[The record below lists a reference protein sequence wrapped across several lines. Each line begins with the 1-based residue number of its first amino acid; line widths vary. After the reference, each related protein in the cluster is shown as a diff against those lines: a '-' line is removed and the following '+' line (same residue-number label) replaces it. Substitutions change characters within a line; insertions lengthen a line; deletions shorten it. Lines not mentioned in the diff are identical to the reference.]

1 MGDSDINASTGTDDT
16 AAIQAAIDYLKSAG
30 GGTLFFPEG
39 YYRVTTYLSL
49 CANLR
54 VRGSGRCASVLV
66 TSVAG
71 GGGSTKG
78 ESVRNGSIF
87 FSRWPSNSSTSSEIS
102 IEHIG
107 FHCANPANVGAAF
120 YDNCGA
126 YISLRNIAASGFR
139 YCVVFDQTE
148 VSDLTE
154 CNLTPSDG
162 NGACVW
168 LVNGSELTPGNSSG
182 FTNRITIGKCQLN
195 GPPSSHG
202 ILDDGGN
209 AHAFVDNN
217 YNGCVRHIRAAGVC
231 GLRIVG
237 GEFESAAAECIQFSD
252 RTLAGVG
259 AGQCAAVYLGG
270 GAEIV
275 PAANQHAVL
284 AASLGDIVIDG
295 VFFGNSTATKFA
307 GAGNCFAIYSI
318 GTLSGGGGAIFD
330 RHATNHFQIGTDATD
345 MAVKTN
351 MAFRSTGGG
360 IGYATGAGGKTAQSS
375 SKSTAVRLD
384 KLSGQIM
391 LNAEALAPFA
401 PVSFNLLN
409 NQVGDGDL
417 LILNHVSGGTLG
429 AYQLNAHGATAGSV
443 TIDVANITNG
453 SLAESITIG
462 FAVIKAATA

>member
-1 MGDSDINASTGTDDT
+1 MGDSDLDGSKGTDDT
-16 AAIQAAIDYLKSAG
+16 AAIQAAIDYLKTAG

-39 YYRVTTYLSL
+39 YYKVTSYLSL

-54 VRGSGRCASVLV
+54 VLGMGRCASVLV

-71 GGGSTKG
+71 GGGATKG
-78 ESVRNGSIF
+78 ESLRNGSIF
-87 FSRWPSNSSTSSEIS
+87 FSGWPSNSSTSSEIS
-102 IEHIG
+102 VEHIG
-107 FHCANPANVGAAF
+107 FHCANAANFGAAF

-126 YISLRNIAASGFR
+126 YVSLRNIAASGFR

-154 CNLTPSDG
+154 CNLSPSDG
-162 NGACVW
+162 AGACVW
-168 LVNGSELTPGNSSG
+168 LVNGADLTPGNSGG
-182 FTNRITIGKCQLN
+182 FTNRITVGKCQLN
-195 GPPSSHG
+195 GPPSTHG

-252 RTLAGVG
+252 RTLGGVG

-275 PAANQHAVL
+275 PAAGQHAVL
-284 AASLGDIVIDG
+284 AMSLGDIVIDG
-295 VFFGNSTATKFA
+295 VFFGNTPATKFA

-330 RHATNHFQIGTDATD
+330 RHATNHFQIGPDGAD

-360 IGYATGAGGKTAQSS
+360 IGYAAGAGGKATQTL
-375 SKSTAVRLD
+375 SKSTSVRLD
-384 KLSGQIM
+384 KLSGQIT
-391 LNAEALAPFA
+391 LNAEALAPSS
-401 PVSFNLLN
+401 PVSFTLINS
-409 NQVGDGDL
+409 QIAQGDL
-417 LILNHVSGGTLG
+417 MVLNHVSGGTLG
-429 AYQLNAHGATAGSV
+429 AYHLNAHGAVAGSV
-443 TIDVANITNG
+443 IIDVANNT
-453 SLAESITIG
+453 SATLAEPITIG